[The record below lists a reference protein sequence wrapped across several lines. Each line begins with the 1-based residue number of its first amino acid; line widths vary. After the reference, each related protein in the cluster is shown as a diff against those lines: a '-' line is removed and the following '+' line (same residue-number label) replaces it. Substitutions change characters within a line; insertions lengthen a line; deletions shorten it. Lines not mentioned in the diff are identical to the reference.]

1 MKRLFLIT
9 LLLLSS
15 GPTYAEWVEIRETD
29 YGMTVYADPHIIHS
43 KVNLV
48 KMWELYDYKTIQTI
62 AGDSFL
68 SSKSQ
73 HEYDCAEELDRLI
86 AFIRLSGNMGSGTV
100 VFSNSDEQ
108 QWEPVQP
115 NSIGETLWTF
125 ACAKK

>member
-1 MKRLFLIT
+1 
-9 LLLLSS
+9 
-15 GPTYAEWVEIRETD
+15 
-29 YGMTVYADPHIIHS
+29 
-43 KVNLV
+43 
-48 KMWELYDYKTIQTI
+48 MWELYDYKTIQTI